1 MSDFS
6 IIGNRTAMIDAAAKT
21 TGAGKYTDD
30 LSVPGMLVGKILH
43 SPYPHARIRRI
54 DTSRAEKC
62 EGVVAVVVG
71 QDAPNPYG
79 ILPVGHDE
87 YALALDKVRYVGDN
101 VACVVAVSESIAET
115 ALELI
120 DVEYEVLPAYFD
132 PEESMKAVTD
142 LIHDSKPG
150 NLEKDYHHVFGDPD
164 QGFAGAD
171 QIAEARF
178 IANEVTHAAME
189 PHSTL
194 ASFEIDPHTGKPGRL
209 TVWSST
215 QVPYYLQHKL
225 SLVLEMPMAQIRV
238 IKPLVG
244 GGFGGKSEVIPLEI
258 IAAIAARKAQAA
270 VKITYTREEVFW
282 AHRGRPRTII
292 DLKTGVKKDGRITA
306 VKARVVQDGGAY
318 CSYGVVTILYSGALL
333 GALYDIPNIQY
344 DGYRVL
350 TNKPACGAM
359 RGHGT
364 VNVRFA
370 FESQLDEL
378 ALAIGMDPA
387 EIRQRNLL
395 QPPCITVNGLR
406 VQSYG
411 LPECI
416 EKTVDRSGWKQRK
429 GKLPRGRGLGIACSH
444 YVSGAANSIIRSDMP
459 HSTVNIK
466 IDRDGGVVVY
476 TGASE
481 IGQGSDTMTA
491 QIAAEVLGCS
501 LPRVRV
507 IAADTDLTPIDIGS
521 YSSRV
526 TFMAGN
532 ATLRAASEVKRLIA
546 AAAAK
551 KMGCAAEDLIF
562 RNDQVLRKNAAASV
576 GELADK
582 SVRTTQD
589 EASVSGRV
597 EGQILRGSLQQKRK
611 EEGPKEKMSFEEAV
625 VAAIDFHGGLTGTG
639 SYAPPQEARGG
650 KHKGAGVGPSPAYS
664 YSAQVAEV
672 SVDEET
678 GEVVVHKVWAAHDCG
693 RALNPVSVEGQ
704 IIGSVWM
711 GMGQAL
717 TEEMVWKDGMLMNPG
732 LLEYRSPSS
741 VESPE
746 VEPII
751 VESVDPEGPFGA
763 KECSEGSLAATIP
776 AIANAI
782 YDAVGVRLRESPFT
796 PERVLSAL
804 RAKRNARAL
813 NLTKV
818 LTRLLRHASANTA
831 DRCASKV
838 RARNATRSIHRG
850 EKCRPPRAVPIE
862 PYKVQT
868 APAQNCRRRNR
879 VSRGTFDACRAWQ
892 LARAGSNS
900 HPNHCRRHRFN
911 SIDAAETIRAGA
923 RSRSARNRSAA
934 RHPAAAR
941 RRRRNRGP
949 HHAPRHRALR
959 LSAPALCGPHRS
971 SGDRGIARTAEHG
984 HHRR

>member
-1 MSDFS
+1 MANDRRPATTDFS
-6 IIGNRTAMIDAAAKT
+6 IIGKSIAMVDAAGKT
-21 TGAGKYTDD
+21 TGSGKYTDD
-30 LSVPGMLVGKILH
+30 LSVPGMLYGKILH
-43 SPYPHARIRRI
+43 SPHPHARIKSI
-54 DTSRAEKC
+54 DTSRAEKLD
-62 EGVVAVVVG
+62 GVVAVVTG
-71 QDAPNPYG
+71 KNAPNPFG

-101 VACVVAVSESIAET
+101 VACVAAVSESIAEK

-120 DVEYEVLPAYFD
+120 EVDYELLPAYFD
-132 PEESMKAVTD
+132 PEESMKAETG
-142 LIHDSKPG
+142 LIHDNKPN
-150 NLEKDYHHVFGDPD
+150 NLEKDYHHAFADPD
-164 QGFAGAD
+164 KAFAEAD
-171 QIAEARF
+171 YIAEGRF
-178 IANEVTHAAME
+178 LANEVTHAAME

-194 ASFEIDPHTGKPGRL
+194 ASFEIDPHIGNPGRL

-225 SLVLEMPMAQIRV
+225 SLVLEMPMQQIRV

-244 GGFGGKSEVIPLEI
+244 GGFGGKSEVIPIEI
-258 IAAIAARKAQAA
+258 IAGIAARAA
-270 VKITYTREEVFW
+270 RKPVKITYTREEVFW
-282 AHRGRPRTII
+282 AHRGRPRTIV
-292 DLKTGVKKDGRITA
+292 DLKTGVKNDGRITA

-370 FESQLDEL
+370 FESQLDEIAAKL
-378 ALAIGMDPA
+378 NIDPA
-387 EIRQRNLL
+387 EIRRRNLL
-395 QPPCITVNGLR
+395 QPPCITINGLR
-406 VQSYG
+406 VLSYG

-416 EKTVDRSGWKQRK
+416 DQVVTRSRWNECK
-429 GKLPRGRGLGIACSH
+429 GKLPKGRGLGIACSH

-476 TGASE
+476 TGASD
-481 IGQGSDTMTA
+481 IGQGSDTMVA
-491 QIAAEVLGCS
+491 QVAAETFGCS
-501 LPRVRV
+501 LNRVKV
-507 IAADTDLTPIDIGS
+507 VAADTDLTPIDIGS

-526 TFMAGN
+526 TFMNGN
-532 ATLRAASEVKRLIA
+532 ATLRAAQEVKKQIA

-551 KMGCAAEDLIF
+551 KMNCAPDELVF
-562 RNDQVLRKNAAASV
+562 RNDTVNRKQLA
-576 GELADK
+576 GEGA
-582 SVRTTQD
+582 RATQ
-589 EASVSGRV
+589 AQPIVSGRV

-611 EEGPKEKMSFEEAV
+611 DEGPKDSMTFEEAV
-625 VAAIDFHGGLTGTG
+625 VAAIDFHGALSGTG
-639 SYAPPQEARGG
+639 SYAPPAEARGG

-672 SVDEET
+672 SVDEDT
-678 GEVVVHKVWAAHDCG
+678 GEVTVHKVWAAHDCG

-717 TEEMVWKDGMLMNPG
+717 TEELVWKDGLLMNPG

-751 VESVDPEGPFGA
+751 VESIDPEGPFGA

-782 YDAVGVRLRESPFT
+782 YDAVGIRLHESPFT
-796 PERVLSAL
+796 PERVLAAL
-804 RAKRNARAL
+804 RAKKNAKPL
-813 NLTKV
+813 NLTEGV
-818 LTRLLRHASANTA
+818 
-831 DRCASKV
+831 D
-838 RARNATRSIHRG
+838 
-850 EKCRPPRAVPIE
+850 P
-862 PYKVQT
+862 T
-868 APAQNCRRRNR
+868 APTKFR
-879 VSRGTFDACRAWQ
+879 
-892 LARAGSNS
+892 
-900 HPNHCRRHRFN
+900 
-911 SIDAAETIRAGA
+911 
-923 RSRSARNRSAA
+923 
-934 RHPAAAR
+934 
-941 RRRRNRGP
+941 
-949 HHAPRHRALR
+949 
-959 LSAPALCGPHRS
+959 
-971 SGDRGIARTAEHG
+971 EHG
-984 HHRR
+984 GSTCFKGKGPQRHELDPARQAAQPGDTE

>member
-1 MSDFS
+1 MSSFS
-6 IIGNRTAMIDAAAKT
+6 IIGKPTAMVDAAEKT

-43 SPYPHARIRRI
+43 SPYPHARIKRI
-54 DTSRAEKC
+54 DTSRAEALD
-62 EGVVAVVVG
+62 GVVAVATG
-71 QDAPNPYG
+71 KDAPNPYG

-87 YALALDKVRYVGDN
+87 YPLALDKVRYVGDN
-101 VACVVAVSESIAET
+101 VACVVAVSEAIAEK
-115 ALELI
+115 AMELV
-120 DVEYEVLPAYFD
+120 DVEYELLPAYFD
-132 PEESMKAVTD
+132 PEESMKAQTD
-142 LIHDSKPG
+142 LIHDNKPN
-150 NLEKDYHHVFGDPD
+150 NLEKDYHHAFGDPD
-164 QGFAGAD
+164 KGFAEAD
-171 QIAEARF
+171 HIAEARF

-194 ASFEIDPHTGKPGRL
+194 ASFELDPHTGKLGRL

-225 SLVLEMPMAQIRV
+225 SLVLEMPMVQIRV

-244 GGFGGKSEVIPLEI
+244 GGFGGKSEVIPIEI
-258 IAAIAARKAQAA
+258 IAAIAARKAQAP

-292 DLKTGVKKDGRITA
+292 DLKTGIKNDGSITC

-378 ALAIGMDPA
+378 AAKIGMDPA

-395 QPPCITVNGLR
+395 KPPCITVNGLR

-416 EKTVDRSGWKQRK
+416 EKTVERSGWKLRK
-429 GKLPRGRGLGIACSH
+429 GKLPKGRGLGIACSH

-491 QIAAEVLGCS
+491 QVAAEILGCS
-501 LPRVRV
+501 LARVRV

-532 ATLRAASEVKRLIA
+532 ATLRAAEDVKKRIA

-551 KMGCAAEDLIF
+551 KMNCAAEELIF
-562 RNDQVLRKNAAASV
+562 REDVVFKKGSAPPPAKR
-576 GELADK
+576 D
-582 SVRTTQD
+582 QD
-589 EASVSGRV
+589 EEVEVTQAGASVSGRV

-611 EEGPKEKMSFEEAV
+611 EEGPKEWMTFEEAV
-625 VAAIDFHGGLTGTG
+625 VAAIDFHGALTGTG
-639 SYAPPQEARGG
+639 SYAPPPEARGG
-650 KHKGAGVGPSPAYS
+650 KHKGGGVGPSPAYS
-664 YSAQVAEV
+664 YSAQVAEI
-672 SVDEET
+672 SVDEDT
-678 GEVVVHKVWAAHDCG
+678 GEVTVHKVWAAHDCG

-717 TEEMVWKDGMLMNPG
+717 TEEMVWKDGMLMNAG

-751 VESVDPEGPFGA
+751 VESIDPEGPFGA

-776 AIANAI
+776 AISNAI
-782 YDAVGVRLRESPFT
+782 YDAVGVRLHESPFT
-796 PERVLSAL
+796 PERVLAAL
-804 RAKRNARAL
+804 RVKRKEKAL
-813 NLTKV
+813 NLTEGVDPTSPARFREHGGSLCFKGKGPE
-818 LTRLLRHASANTA
+818 RHAL
-831 DRCASKV
+831 D
-838 RARNATRSIHRG
+838 
-850 EKCRPPRAVPIE
+850 P
-862 PYKVQT
+862 
-868 APAQNCRRRNR
+868 
-879 VSRGTFDACRAWQ
+879 
-892 LARAGSNS
+892 
-900 HPNHCRRHRFN
+900 
-911 SIDAAETIRAGA
+911 
-923 RSRSARNRSAA
+923 
-934 RHPAAAR
+934 AR
-941 RRRRNRGP
+941 RETT
-949 HHAPRHRALR
+949 AA
-959 LSAPALCGPHRS
+959 
-971 SGDRGIARTAEHG
+971 SGGAD
-984 HHRR
+984 

>member
-1 MSDFS
+1 MSNEFS
-6 IIGNRTAMIDAAAKT
+6 IIGKPTAMVDAAEKT
-21 TGAGKYTDD
+21 TGAGKYADD
-30 LSVPGMLVGKILH
+30 LSLPGMLVGKILH
-43 SPYPHARIRRI
+43 SPYPHARIKKI
-54 DTSRAEKC
+54 DTSRAEKLD
-62 EGVVAVVVG
+62 GVVTVVVG

-87 YALALDKVRYVGDN
+87 HALATDKVRYVGDN
-101 VACVVAVSESIAET
+101 VACIVAVDEAT
-115 ALELI
+115 ADRALELV

-132 PEESMKAVTD
+132 PEDSMKAESNF
-142 LIHDSKPG
+142 LHDNKPH
-150 NLEKDYHHVFGDPD
+150 NIEKDYHHVFGDPEKA
-164 QGFAGAD
+164 FAEAPYV
-171 QIAEARF
+171 AEARF

-194 ASFEIDPHTGKPGRL
+194 ASFEIDPHTGSPGRL

-225 SLVLEMPMAQIRV
+225 SLVLEMPMSQIRV

-258 IAAIAARKAQAA
+258 TAAVAARKARAP
-270 VKITYTREEVFW
+270 VKITYSREEVFW
-282 AHRGRPRTII
+282 AHRGRPRTIV
-292 DLKTGVKKDGRITA
+292 DLKTSADKDGHITA

-350 TNKPACGAM
+350 TNKPVCGAM

-378 ALAIGMDPA
+378 AQKIGLDPA
-387 EIRQRNLL
+387 EMRRRNLL
-395 QPPCITVNGLR
+395 KPPCITINGLR

-416 EKTVDRSGWKQRK
+416 DQVVARSKWQERK
-429 GKLPRGRGLGIACSH
+429 GKMPQSRGLGIACSH

-476 TGASE
+476 TGASD
-481 IGQGSDTMTA
+481 IGQGSDTMVA
-491 QIAAEVLGCS
+491 QIASETLGCS
-501 LPRVRV
+501 LNRVKV

-526 TFMAGN
+526 TFMNGN
-532 ATLRAASEVKRLIA
+532 ATLRAAQEVKKQIA
-546 AAAAK
+546 AAASK
-551 KMGCAAEDLIF
+551 KMNCGSEDLLF
-562 RNDQVLRKNAAASV
+562 RDDHV
-576 GELADK
+576 
-582 SVRTTQD
+582 VRTGQQNPVVQD
-589 EASVSGRV
+589 SPSEASVSGRV

-611 EEGPKEKMSFEEAV
+611 DEGPKNSLTFEEAV
-625 VAAIDFHGGLTGTG
+625 VAAIDFHGALSGTG
-639 SYAPPQEARGG
+639 SYAPPLEARGG

-672 SVDEET
+672 SVDEDT
-678 GEVVVHKVWAAHDCG
+678 GEVTVHKVWAAHDCG
-693 RALNPVSVEGQ
+693 RALNPTSVEGQ

-751 VESVDPEGPFGA
+751 VESIDPEGPFGA
-763 KECSEGSLAATIP
+763 KEASEGSLAATIP
-776 AIANAI
+776 AISNAI
-782 YDAVGVRLRESPFT
+782 YDAVGVRLHESPFT
-796 PERVLSAL
+796 PERVLAAL
-804 RAKRNARAL
+804 RDKKLQKKIDMTEGIDPTSPARFREHGGSL
-813 NLTKV
+813 WF
-818 LTRLLRHASANTA
+818 
-831 DRCASKV
+831 
-838 RARNATRSIHRG
+838 RG
-850 EKCRPPRAVPIE
+850 KGPE
-862 PYKVQT
+862 
-868 APAQNCRRRNR
+868 
-879 VSRGTFDACRAWQ
+879 
-892 LARAGSNS
+892 
-900 HPNHCRRHRFN
+900 
-911 SIDAAETIRAGA
+911 
-923 RSRSARNRSAA
+923 
-934 RHPAAAR
+934 RHPLDPSR
-941 RRRRNRGP
+941 REVAEVG
-949 HHAPRHRALR
+949 
-959 LSAPALCGPHRS
+959 
-971 SGDRGIARTAEHG
+971 GDD
-984 HHRR
+984 

>member
-1 MSDFS
+1 MTQPTTKDQRPTTDFS
-6 IIGNRTAMIDAAAKT
+6 IIGKPTAMVDAAAKT
-21 TGAGKYTDD
+21 TGVGKYTDD

-54 DTSRAEKC
+54 DTSRAEQL

-71 QDAPNPYG
+71 KDAPNPYG

-87 YALALDKVRYVGDN
+87 HALALDKVRYVGDN
-101 VACVVAVSESIAET
+101 VACVVAISEAIAEK

-120 DVEYEVLPAYFD
+120 DVDYEVLPAYFD
-132 PEESMKAVTD
+132 PEESMKATSD
-142 LIHDSKPG
+142 LIHDNKPN
-150 NLEKDYHHVFGDPD
+150 NLEKDYHHIFGDPD
-164 QGFAGAD
+164 RGFAEAD
-171 QIAEARF
+171 HVAEARF

-194 ASFEIDPHTGKPGRL
+194 AAFEIDPHTGKPGRL

-258 IAAIAARKAQAA
+258 IAAVAARKAQAP

-292 DLKTGVKKDGRITA
+292 DLKTGVKNDGHITA

-378 ALAIGMDPA
+378 AAKIAMDPA
-387 EIRQRNLL
+387 EIRRRNLL
-395 QPPCITVNGLR
+395 KPPCITVNGLR

-416 EKTVDRSGWKQRK
+416 EKTVERSRWDERK

-501 LPRVRV
+501 LPRVRL

-532 ATLRAASEVKRLIA
+532 ATLRAANEVKKLIA

-551 KMGCAAEDLIF
+551 KIDCQPDDLVFREDAVVSRNGHVGTAAIGRPAE
-562 RNDQVLRKNAAASV
+562 QSSAA
-576 GELADK
+576 
-582 SVRTTQD
+582 T
-589 EASVSGRV
+589 VSGRV

-611 EEGPKEKMSFEEAV
+611 DEGPKDQMSFEEAV
-625 VAAIDFHGGLTGTG
+625 VAAIDFHGALTGIG
-639 SYAPPQEARGG
+639 SYAPPPEARGG

-672 SVDEET
+672 SIDEET
-678 GEVVVHKVWAAHDCG
+678 GEVTVHKVWAAHDCG

-751 VESVDPEGPFGA
+751 VESIDPEGPFGA

-782 YDAVGVRLRESPFT
+782 YDAVGIRLHESPFT
-796 PERVLSAL
+796 PERVLAAL
-804 RAKRNARAL
+804 RAKRNAKAL
-813 NLTKV
+813 NLTEGV
-818 LTRLLRHASANTA
+818 DPTSPTRFREH
-831 DRCASKV
+831 
-838 RARNATRSIHRG
+838 G
-850 EKCRPPRAVPIE
+850 
-862 PYKVQT
+862 
-868 APAQNCRRRNR
+868 
-879 VSRGTFDACRAWQ
+879 
-892 LARAGSNS
+892 GSLWFKGKG
-900 HPNHCRRHRFN
+900 P
-911 SIDAAETIRAGA
+911 E
-923 RSRSARNRSAA
+923 
-934 RHPAAAR
+934 RHPLD
-941 RRRRNRGP
+941 P
-949 HHAPRHRALR
+949 SRHE
-959 LSAPALCGPHRS
+959 PAG
-971 SGDRGIARTAEHG
+971 GTD
-984 HHRR
+984 

>member
-1 MSDFS
+1 MSDDFS
-6 IIGNRTAMIDAAAKT
+6 IIGKPTAMVDAAQKT

-43 SPYPHARIRRI
+43 SPYPHARITGI
-54 DTSRAEKC
+54 DASRAETL

-71 QDAPNPYG
+71 KDAPNPYG

-101 VACVVAVSESIAET
+101 VACVVAVSDVIAEK

-120 DVEYEVLPAYFD
+120 AVDYEVLPAYFD
-132 PEESMKAVTD
+132 PEESMKAQTD
-142 LIHDSKPG
+142 LIHDNKPG
-150 NLEKDYHHVFGDPD
+150 NLEKDYHHAFGDPD
-164 QGFAGAD
+164 QGFAEAEHV
-171 QIAEARF
+171 AEARF

-194 ASFEIDPHTGKPGRL
+194 ASFEVDPHTGKPGRL

-225 SLVLEMPMAQIRV
+225 SLVLEMPMQQIRV

-258 IAAIAARKAQAA
+258 IAAIAARKAQAP

-292 DLKTGVKKDGRITA
+292 DLKTGIKRDGRITA

-378 ALAIGMDPA
+378 AAKIGIDSA

-416 EKTVDRSGWKQRK
+416 EKTVERSGWKRRK
-429 GKLPRGRGLGIACSH
+429 GKLPKGRGLGIACSH

-501 LPRVRV
+501 LSRVRV

-532 ATLRAASEVKRLIA
+532 ATLRAAAEVKKLIA

-551 KMGCAAEDLIF
+551 KMNCMPDDVVFRDDLIS
-562 RNDQVLRKNAAASV
+562 RKNGHVGTAAPGRPAEQSS
-576 GELADK
+576 A
-582 SVRTTQD
+582 
-589 EASVSGRV
+589 ASVSGHV

-611 EEGPKEKMSFEEAV
+611 EEGPKDWMTFEEAV
-625 VAAIDFHGGLTGTG
+625 VAAIDFHGALTGTG

-650 KHKGAGVGPSPAYS
+650 KHKGGGVGPSPAYS

-678 GEVVVHKVWAAHDCG
+678 GEVTVHKVWAAHDCG

-746 VEPII
+746 IEPII

-782 YDAVGVRLRESPFT
+782 YDAVGVRLHESPFT
-796 PERVLSAL
+796 PERVLAAL
-804 RAKRNARAL
+804 RAKKNAKAL
-813 NLTKV
+813 NLTEGIDPTSP
-818 LTRLLRHASANTA
+818 TRFREHGGSLCFKGKGPERHALDPS
-831 DRCASKV
+831 R
-838 RARNATRSIHRG
+838 R
-850 EKCRPPRAVPIE
+850 E
-862 PYKVQT
+862 
-868 APAQNCRRRNR
+868 APA
-879 VSRGTFDACRAWQ
+879 G
-892 LARAGSNS
+892 
-900 HPNHCRRHRFN
+900 
-911 SIDAAETIRAGA
+911 GA
-923 RSRSARNRSAA
+923 
-934 RHPAAAR
+934 
-941 RRRRNRGP
+941 
-949 HHAPRHRALR
+949 
-959 LSAPALCGPHRS
+959 
-971 SGDRGIARTAEHG
+971 D
-984 HHRR
+984 

>member
-1 MSDFS
+1 MNNSFA
-6 IIGNRTAMIDAAAKT
+6 IIGKPTAMVDAAEKT

-30 LSVPGMLVGKILH
+30 LAVPGMLVGKILH
-43 SPYPHARIRRI
+43 SPFPHARIKSMS
-54 DTSRAEKC
+54 TARAEQLD
-62 EGVVAVVVG
+62 GVVAVIVG
-71 QDAPNPYG
+71 KDAPNPYG

-87 YALALDKVRYVGDN
+87 HALALDKVRYVGDN
-101 VACVVAVSESIAET
+101 VACVAAISESIADK
-115 ALELI
+115 ALQLI
-120 DVEYEVLPAYFD
+120 DVDYEVLPAYFD
-132 PEESMKAVTD
+132 PEDSMKAQTD
-142 LIHDSKPG
+142 LIHHNKPG
-150 NLEKDYHHVFGDPD
+150 NLEKDYHHVFGDPEK
-164 QGFAGAD
+164 GFAEAD
-171 QIAEARF
+171 EISEARF

-194 ASFEIDPHTGKPGRL
+194 ASFELDPHTGTLGRL

-258 IAAIAARKAQAA
+258 IAAIAARKAKAP

-292 DLKTGVKKDGRITA
+292 DLKTGVKNDGRITA

-378 ALAIGMDPA
+378 AAKIGMDPA

-416 EKTVDRSGWKQRK
+416 EKTVERSGWNERH
-429 GKLPRGRGLGIACSH
+429 GKLPKGRGLGMACSH

-476 TGASE
+476 TGAAE

-491 QIAAEVLGCS
+491 QIAAETLGCS
-501 LPRVRV
+501 LTRVRV

-532 ATLRAASEVKRLIA
+532 ATLRAASEVKKLIA
-546 AAAAK
+546 AASAK
-551 KMGCAAEDLIF
+551 KMGCGAEELIF
-562 RNDQVLRKNAAASV
+562 RDDKVVKKNGHVGTAVLGRPAEPSSAEQRSAEQRS
-576 GELADK
+576 A
-582 SVRTTQD
+582 
-589 EASVSGRV
+589 ASVSGHV

-611 EEGPKEKMSFEEAV
+611 DEGPKDQMTFEEAV
-625 VAAIDFHGGLTGTG
+625 VAAIDFHGALTGTG
-639 SYAPPQEARGG
+639 SYAPPPEARGG

-678 GEVVVHKVWAAHDCG
+678 GEVTVHKVWAAHDCG

-717 TEEMVWKDGMLMNPG
+717 TEEMVWKDGMLMNAG
-732 LLEYRSPSS
+732 MLEYRSPSS

-751 VESVDPEGPFGA
+751 VESIDPEGPFGA

-782 YDAVGVRLRESPFT
+782 YDAVGVRLHESPFT
-796 PERVLSAL
+796 PERVLAAL
-804 RAKRNARAL
+804 RAKKNAKAL
-813 NLTKV
+813 NLTEGVDPTSPSRFREHGGSLCFDGKGPE
-818 LTRLLRHASANTA
+818 RHALDLS
-831 DRCASKV
+831 RREV
-838 RARNATRSIHRG
+838 RTG
-850 EKCRPPRAVPIE
+850 RAE
-862 PYKVQT
+862 
-868 APAQNCRRRNR
+868 
-879 VSRGTFDACRAWQ
+879 
-892 LARAGSNS
+892 
-900 HPNHCRRHRFN
+900 
-911 SIDAAETIRAGA
+911 
-923 RSRSARNRSAA
+923 
-934 RHPAAAR
+934 
-941 RRRRNRGP
+941 
-949 HHAPRHRALR
+949 
-959 LSAPALCGPHRS
+959 
-971 SGDRGIARTAEHG
+971 
-984 HHRR
+984 

>member
-1 MSDFS
+1 MTDFS
-6 IIGNRTAMIDAAAKT
+6 IIGKPIAMVDAAGKT
-21 TGAGKYTDD
+21 TGAGKYADD
-30 LSVPGMLVGKILH
+30 LTAPGMLIGKILH
-43 SPYPHARIRRI
+43 SPYPHARIKRI
-54 DTSRAEKC
+54 DTSRAEAL
-62 EGVVAVVVG
+62 EGVITVVIG
-71 QDAPNPYG
+71 KDAPNTYG

-87 YALALDKVRYVGDN
+87 TALAVDKVRYVGDN
-101 VACVVAVSESIAET
+101 VACVVAVDETTAEK

-120 DVEYEVLPAYFD
+120 EVEYEVLPAYYD
-132 PEESMKAVTD
+132 PEESMKAERD
-142 LIHDSKPG
+142 LIHDHKAH
-150 NLEKDYHHVFGDPD
+150 NIEKDYHHVFGDPEK
-164 QGFAGAD
+164 AL
-171 QIAEARF
+171 AEADYVAEGRF

-194 ASFEIDPHTGKPGRL
+194 ASFELDPHTGELGRL

-225 SLVLEMPMAQIRV
+225 SLVLDIPMSQIRV

-258 IAAIAARKAQAA
+258 IAAVAARKAKAP

-282 AHRGRPRTII
+282 AHRGRPRTIV
-292 DLKTGVKKDGRITA
+292 DLKTGVTKDGRITA

-370 FESQLDEL
+370 FESQLDEV
-378 ALAIGMDPA
+378 AAAIGVDPA
-387 EIRQRNLL
+387 EIRRRNLL
-395 QPPCITVNGLR
+395 RPPCITVNGLR

-416 EKTVDRSGWKQRK
+416 DQVVTRSHWGERK
-429 GKLPRGRGLGIACSH
+429 GKLGKGRGLGIACSH

-476 TGASE
+476 TGASD
-481 IGQGSDTMTA
+481 IGQGSDTMVA
-491 QIAAEVLGCS
+491 QVAAEVLGCS
-501 LPRVRV
+501 LRRVKV
-507 IAADTDLTPIDIGS
+507 VAADTDVTPIDIGS

-526 TFMAGN
+526 TFMNGN
-532 ATLRAASEVKRLIA
+532 ATLRAAQEVKKQIA
-546 AAAAK
+546 SAAAK
-551 KMGCAAEDLIF
+551 KMDCYPEELVF
-562 RNDQVLRKNAAASV
+562 HNDMVLRKDNADRNVITSLHAREAGASSPV
-576 GELADK
+576 Q
-582 SVRTTQD
+582 ST
-589 EASVSGRV
+589 SVSGRV

-611 EEGPKEKMSFEEAV
+611 DEGPKDAMTFEEAV
-625 VAAIDFHGGLTGTG
+625 VAAIDFHGALSGTG
-639 SYAPPQEARGG
+639 SYAPPPEARGG

-678 GEVVVHKVWAAHDCG
+678 GEVTVHKVWAAHDCG

-704 IIGSVWM
+704 VIGSVWM

-746 VEPII
+746 VEAII
-751 VESVDPEGPFGA
+751 VESIDPEGPFGA
-763 KECSEGSLAATIP
+763 KEASEGSLAATIP

-782 YDAVGVRLRESPFT
+782 YDAVGVRLHESPFT
-796 PERVLSAL
+796 PERVLAAL
-804 RAKRNARAL
+804 RAKKNA
-813 NLTKV
+813 K
-818 LTRLLRHASANTA
+818 
-831 DRCASKV
+831 
-838 RARNATRSIHRG
+838 
-850 EKCRPPRAVPIE
+850 PISMTE
-862 PYKVQT
+862 GVDPT
-868 APAQNCRRRNR
+868 APTRFREHGGSLWFRGKGPERHPLDPARR
-879 VSRGTFDACRAWQ
+879 A
-892 LARAGSNS
+892 
-900 HPNHCRRHRFN
+900 
-911 SIDAAETIRAGA
+911 AAETG
-923 RSRSARNRSAA
+923 
-934 RHPAAAR
+934 
-941 RRRRNRGP
+941 GE
-949 HHAPRHRALR
+949 
-959 LSAPALCGPHRS
+959 
-971 SGDRGIARTAEHG
+971 D
-984 HHRR
+984 

>member
-1 MSDFS
+1 MSTFS
-6 IIGNRTAMIDAAAKT
+6 IIGKPTAMIDAAEKT

-30 LSVPGMLVGKILH
+30 LNVPGMLIGKILH
-43 SPYPHARIRRI
+43 SPYPHARIKRI
-54 DTSRAEKC
+54 DASRAEKLD
-62 EGVVAVVVG
+62 GVVAVVIG
-71 QDAPNPYG
+71 KDAPNPYG

-87 YALALDKVRYVGDN
+87 HALALDKVRYVGDN
-101 VACVVAVSESIAET
+101 VACVVAVSEAIAEK

-120 DVEYEVLPAYFD
+120 DVQYEVLPAYFD
-132 PEESMKAVTD
+132 PEESMKAQID
-142 LIHDSKPG
+142 LIHNNKPG
-150 NLEKDYHHVFGDPD
+150 NLEKDYHHAFGDPD
-164 QGFAGAD
+164 KGFAEAD
-171 QIAEARF
+171 HMAEARF

-194 ASFEIDPHTGKPGRL
+194 ASFELDPHTGKLGRL

-258 IAAIAARKAQAA
+258 IAAVAARKAQAP

-292 DLKTGVKKDGRITA
+292 DLKTGIKNDGRLTC

-378 ALAIGMDPA
+378 AAKIGMDPA

-395 QPPCITVNGLR
+395 KPPCVTVNGLR

-416 EKTVDRSGWKQRK
+416 EKTVERSGWKKRH
-429 GKLPRGRGLGIACSH
+429 GKLPKGRGLGIACSH

-491 QIAAEVLGCS
+491 QVAAEVLGCS
-501 LPRVRV
+501 LARVRV

-532 ATLRAASEVKRLIA
+532 ATLRAAEDVKKRIA

-551 KMGCAAEDLIF
+551 KMNCVAEELIF
-562 RNDQVLRKNAAASV
+562 RDDIVFKKGSAPPATKKDQAEEVEV
-576 GELADK
+576 
-582 SVRTTQD
+582 TQAG
-589 EASVSGRV
+589 ASVSGRV

-611 EEGPKEKMSFEEAV
+611 EEGPKEWMTFEEAV
-625 VAAIDFHGGLTGTG
+625 VAAIDFHGALTGTG
-639 SYAPPQEARGG
+639 SYAPPPEARGG
-650 KHKGAGVGPSPAYS
+650 KHKGGGVGPSPAYS

-672 SVDEET
+672 SVDEDT
-678 GEVVVHKVWAAHDCG
+678 GEVTVHKVWAAHDCG

-717 TEEMVWKDGMLMNPG
+717 TEEMVWKDGMLMNAG
-732 LLEYRSPSS
+732 MLEYRSPSS

-751 VESVDPEGPFGA
+751 VESIDPEGPFGA

-776 AIANAI
+776 AISNAI

-796 PERVLSAL
+796 PERVLAAL
-804 RAKRNARAL
+804 RAKRKDKAL
-813 NLTKV
+813 NLTEGVDPTAPSHFREHGGSLCFKGKGPE
-818 LTRLLRHASANTA
+818 RHAL
-831 DRCASKV
+831 DP
-838 RARNATRSIHRG
+838 ARR
-850 EKCRPPRAVPIE
+850 EM
-862 PYKVQT
+862 
-868 APAQNCRRRNR
+868 
-879 VSRGTFDACRAWQ
+879 
-892 LARAGSNS
+892 
-900 HPNHCRRHRFN
+900 
-911 SIDAAETIRAGA
+911 
-923 RSRSARNRSAA
+923 
-934 RHPAAAR
+934 PAATGGA
-941 RRRRNRGP
+941 
-949 HHAPRHRALR
+949 
-959 LSAPALCGPHRS
+959 
-971 SGDRGIARTAEHG
+971 D
-984 HHRR
+984 

>member
-1 MSDFS
+1 MANDERPTNDFS
-6 IIGNRTAMIDAAAKT
+6 IIGKSIAMVDAAGKT
-21 TGAGKYTDD
+21 TGAGKYADD
-30 LSVPGMLVGKILH
+30 LSVPGMLIGKILH
-43 SPYPHARIRRI
+43 SPYPHARIKRI
-54 DTSRAEKC
+54 DTRRAEKLD
-62 EGVVAVVVG
+62 GVITVAVG
-71 QDAPNPYG
+71 TDAPTPYG

-87 YALALDKVRYVGDN
+87 HALATDKVRYVGDN
-101 VACVVAVSESIAET
+101 VACVAAIDEATAEK

-132 PEESMKAVTD
+132 PEESMKAETD
-142 LIHDSKPG
+142 LIHDNKPH
-150 NLEKDYHHVFGDPD
+150 NLEKDYHHIFGDPEK
-164 QGFAGAD
+164 GFAEAEHV
-171 QIAEARF
+171 AEARF

-189 PHSTL
+189 PHCTL
-194 ASFEIDPHTGKPGRL
+194 AAFEIDPHTGNLGRL
-209 TVWSST
+209 TVQSST

-225 SLVLEMPMAQIRV
+225 SLVLEMPMSQIRV

-258 IAAIAARKAQAA
+258 IAAIAARKARAP

-292 DLKTGVKKDGRITA
+292 DLKTGVKNDGRITA
-306 VKARVVQDGGAY
+306 VKARVVQDGGGY

-350 TNKPACGAM
+350 TNKPVCGAM

-378 ALAIGMDPA
+378 SAKIKMDPA
-387 EIRQRNLL
+387 EIRRRNLL
-395 QPPCITVNGLR
+395 KPPCITVNSLR

-416 EKTVDRSGWKQRK
+416 EKVVERSGWKQRK
-429 GKLPRGRGLGIACSH
+429 GKLPRARGLGIACSH

-481 IGQGSDTMTA
+481 IGQGSDTMVA
-491 QIAAEVLGCS
+491 QVAAETLGCS
-501 LPRVRV
+501 LARVRI

-526 TFMAGN
+526 TFMNGN
-532 ATLRAASEVKRLIA
+532 ATLRAAQDVKKQIALA
-546 AAAAK
+546 AAR
-551 KMGCAAEDLIF
+551 KMNCSVEELIF
-562 RNDQVLRKNAAASV
+562 RDDVVSKKNGVA
-576 GELADK
+576 
-582 SVRTTQD
+582 RTPSPAESHDAGAGVPPVQA
-589 EASVSGRV
+589 ASVSGHV

-611 EEGPKEKMSFEEAV
+611 DEGPKDRMTFEEAV
-625 VAAIDFHGGLTGTG
+625 VAAIDFHGALSGTG
-639 SYAPPQEARGG
+639 SYAPPLEARGG

-678 GEVVVHKVWAAHDCG
+678 GEVTVHKVWASHDCG

-717 TEEMVWKDGMLMNPG
+717 TEKMIWKDGMLMNPG

-746 VEPII
+746 VEAII

-782 YDAVGVRLRESPFT
+782 YDAVGIRLHESPFT
-796 PERVLSAL
+796 PERVLAAL
-804 RAKRNARAL
+804 RAKKKAKPL
-813 NLTKV
+813 NLTEGIDPTSPERFREHGGALWFRGKGPE
-818 LTRLLRHASANTA
+818 RHAL
-831 DRCASKV
+831 D
-838 RARNATRSIHRG
+838 
-850 EKCRPPRAVPIE
+850 P
-862 PYKVQT
+862 
-868 APAQNCRRRNR
+868 
-879 VSRGTFDACRAWQ
+879 
-892 LARAGSNS
+892 
-900 HPNHCRRHRFN
+900 
-911 SIDAAETIRAGA
+911 
-923 RSRSARNRSAA
+923 
-934 RHPAAAR
+934 AR
-941 RRRRNRGP
+941 REA
-949 HHAPRHRALR
+949 HVE
-959 LSAPALCGPHRS
+959 
-971 SGDRGIARTAEHG
+971 GDD
-984 HHRR
+984 

>member
-1 MSDFS
+1 MNTFS
-6 IIGNRTAMIDAAAKT
+6 IIGKPTAMIDAAEKT

-43 SPYPHARIRRI
+43 SPYPHARIKRI
-54 DTSRAEKC
+54 DTSRAEALD
-62 EGVVAVVVG
+62 GVVAVVIG
-71 QDAPNPYG
+71 KDAPNPYG

-87 YALALDKVRYVGDN
+87 HALALDKVRYVGDN
-101 VACVVAVSESIAET
+101 VACVVAVSEAIAEK

-120 DVEYEVLPAYFD
+120 DVQYEVLPAYFD
-132 PEESMKAVTD
+132 PEESMTAKAD
-142 LIHDSKPG
+142 LIHDNKPG

-164 QGFAGAD
+164 KGFAEAD
-171 QIAEARF
+171 HVAEARF

-194 ASFEIDPHTGKPGRL
+194 ASFELDPHTGKLGRL

-258 IAAIAARKAQAA
+258 IAAVAARKAQAA

-292 DLKTGVKKDGRITA
+292 DLKTGIKNDGRITC

-378 ALAIGMDPA
+378 AAKIGMDPA

-395 QPPCITVNGLR
+395 KPPCVTVNGLR

-416 EKTVDRSGWKQRK
+416 EKTVERSGWKQRR
-429 GKLPRGRGLGIACSH
+429 GKLPKGRGLGIACSH

-491 QIAAEVLGCS
+491 QVAAEVLGCS
-501 LPRVRV
+501 LARVRV

-532 ATLRAASEVKRLIA
+532 ATLRAAEDVKKRIA

-551 KMGCAAEDLIF
+551 KMVCGAEDIVF
-562 RNDQVLRKNAAASV
+562 RDDLLLKKGSAAPAVKKDQTEEVEV
-576 GELADK
+576 
-582 SVRTTQD
+582 TQAG
-589 EASVSGRV
+589 ASVSGRV

-611 EEGPKEKMSFEEAV
+611 EEGSKEWMTFEEAV
-625 VAAIDFHGGLTGTG
+625 VAAIDFHGALTGTG
-639 SYAPPQEARGG
+639 SYAPPPEARGG
-650 KHKGAGVGPSPAYS
+650 KHKGGGVGPSPAYS

-672 SVDEET
+672 SVDEDT
-678 GEVVVHKVWAAHDCG
+678 GEVTVHKVWAAHDCG

-717 TEEMVWKDGMLMNPG
+717 TEEMVWKDGMLMNAG
-732 LLEYRSPSS
+732 MLEYRSPSS
-741 VESPE
+741 IESPE

-751 VESVDPEGPFGA
+751 VESIDPEGPFGA

-776 AIANAI
+776 AISNAI
-782 YDAVGVRLRESPFT
+782 YDAVGVRLHESRLRP
-796 PERVLSAL
+796 SA
-804 RAKRNARAL
+804 
-813 NLTKV
+813 
-818 LTRLLRHASANTA
+818 
-831 DRCASKV
+831 C
-838 RARNATRSIHRG
+838 
-850 EKCRPPRAVPIE
+850 
-862 PYKVQT
+862 
-868 APAQNCRRRNR
+868 
-879 VSRGTFDACRAWQ
+879 
-892 LARAGSNS
+892 
-900 HPNHCRRHRFN
+900 
-911 SIDAAETIRAGA
+911 
-923 RSRSARNRSAA
+923 
-934 RHPAAAR
+934 
-941 RRRRNRGP
+941 
-949 HHAPRHRALR
+949 
-959 LSAPALCGPHRS
+959 
-971 SGDRGIARTAEHG
+971 
-984 HHRR
+984 

>member
-1 MSDFS
+1 MNEFS
-6 IIGNRTAMIDAAAKT
+6 VIGKRIAMVDAAGKT

-43 SPYPHARIRRI
+43 SPYPHARIKRI
-54 DTSRAEKC
+54 ATSRAAKLD
-62 EGVVAVVVG
+62 GVVAVVTG
-71 QDAPNPYG
+71 KDARNPYG

-87 YALALDKVRYVGDN
+87 HALALDKVRYVGDN
-101 VACVVAVSESIAET
+101 VACVAAVSETIAEK

-120 DVEYEVLPAYFD
+120 DVEYELLPGYFD
-132 PEESMKAVTD
+132 PEESMKAQTD
-142 LIHDSKPG
+142 LIHDNKP
-150 NLEKDYHHVFGDPD
+150 NNIEKDYHHVFGDPD
-164 QGFAGAD
+164 KAL
-171 QIAEARF
+171 AEADCVMEGRF

-194 ASFEIDPHTGKPGRL
+194 AAFEIDSQTGKPGRL

-258 IAAIAARKAQAA
+258 IAAIAARAA
-270 VKITYTREEVFW
+270 RAPVKITYTREEVFW

-292 DLKTGVKKDGRITA
+292 DLKTGVKKDGTITA
-306 VKARVVQDGGAY
+306 VKARVVQDGGGY

-333 GALYDIPNIQY
+333 GALYDIPNIGY

-370 FESQLDEL
+370 FESQLDEI
-378 ALAIGMDPA
+378 ALKLNLDPA
-387 EIRQRNLL
+387 EIRRRNLL
-395 QPPCITVNGLR
+395 KPPCVTVNNLR

-416 EKTVDRSGWKQRK
+416 EQVVERSKWRERK
-429 GKLPRGRGLGIACSH
+429 GKLSRGRGLGIACSH

-476 TGASE
+476 TGTSE

-491 QIAAEVLGCS
+491 QVAAEVLGCS
-501 LPRVRV
+501 LGRVKIV
-507 IAADTDLTPIDIGS
+507 AADTDLTPIDIGS

-532 ATLRAASEVKRLIA
+532 ATLRAAEEVKKQIALA
-546 AAAAK
+546 AAR
-551 KMGCAAEDLIF
+551 KMDCAPEELVFRDDLIF
-562 RNDQVLRKNAAASV
+562 RGDDFGKGFA
-576 GELADK
+576 GEGA
-582 SVRTTQD
+582 RATQS
-589 EASVSGRV
+589 EASVSGHV

-611 EEGPKEKMSFEEAV
+611 DEGPKDQMTFEEAV
-625 VAAIDFHGGLTGTG
+625 VAAIDSHGALTGTG
-639 SYAPPQEARGG
+639 SYAPPLEARGG

-672 SVDEET
+672 TVDEET
-678 GEVVVHKVWAAHDCG
+678 GEVTVHKVWAAHDCG

-732 LLEYRSPSS
+732 MLEYRSPSS

-751 VESVDPEGPFGA
+751 VESIDPEGPFGA

-776 AIANAI
+776 AISNAI
-782 YDAVGVRLRESPFT
+782 YDAVGIRLHECPFT
-796 PERVLSAL
+796 PERVLAAL
-804 RAKRNARAL
+804 RALKKSKHI
-813 NLTKV
+813 NLTEGV
-818 LTRLLRHASANTA
+818 DPAAPTRFREHGGALCFRGKGPERHAL
-831 DRCASKV
+831 DPGR
-838 RARNATRSIHRG
+838 REATV
-850 EKCRPPRAVPIE
+850 E
-862 PYKVQT
+862 
-868 APAQNCRRRNR
+868 
-879 VSRGTFDACRAWQ
+879 
-892 LARAGSNS
+892 AG
-900 HPNHCRRHRFN
+900 
-911 SIDAAETIRAGA
+911 
-923 RSRSARNRSAA
+923 
-934 RHPAAAR
+934 
-941 RRRRNRGP
+941 
-949 HHAPRHRALR
+949 
-959 LSAPALCGPHRS
+959 
-971 SGDRGIARTAEHG
+971 GDD
-984 HHRR
+984 